1 MAGQRTATA
10 MIGILSELSTYH
22 DFIFILDVSEADF
35 SNFMFLLR
43 WQPVIEDLD
52 DEGVLVLRYE
62 VL

>member
-1 MAGQRTATA
+1 

-43 WQPVIEDLD
+43 WQPVIEHLD
-52 DEGVLVLRYE
+52 NEGVLVLRYE